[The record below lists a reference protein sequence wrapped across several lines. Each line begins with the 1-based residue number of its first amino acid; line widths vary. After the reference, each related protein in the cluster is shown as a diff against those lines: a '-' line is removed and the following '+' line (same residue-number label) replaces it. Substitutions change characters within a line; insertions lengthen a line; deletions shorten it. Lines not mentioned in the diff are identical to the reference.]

1 MCVWVQERLSRINEN
16 EGDDE
21 VENEDDDESDLAFG
35 LQLERFLEEES
46 DDEITFTVL
55 DKMPLTSPPPDGV
68 TCGDKPSGAEDEEDV
83 VVEETSNLS
92 NVSECNNVFSSPPP
106 KSTPQTNVE
115 VDSTTIVVM
124 SVPTKPHNDDPF
136 LSTPVLATSSPLIS
150 SAKQN
155 LESVGVL
162 SVSSSVH
169 APVETIMNS
178 ESEVAIMSG
187 IMVSNHFTNFFSEN
201 DKELITTCGRVNDL
215 LFKFSTEKKRRME
228 IYTFEK
234 RKRTEF
240 NMSVKF

>member
-136 LSTPVLATSSPLIS
+136 LSTPVLATSSPQPNVDAVLGGGLFSSTPVLATSSPLIS

-178 ESEVAIMSG
+178 ESE
-187 IMVSNHFTNFFSEN
+187 
-201 DKELITTCGRVNDL
+201 LR
-215 LFKFSTEKKRRME
+215 
-228 IYTFEK
+228 
-234 RKRTEF
+234 
-240 NMSVKF
+240 